1 MYYIPG
7 ALSDVNSM
15 IDFND
20 NNRYGSRRQSSLSGS
35 SICPYASDSF
45 CDDDDDDDYNDED
58 ELIFQNY
65 CGYDVDNEKH
75 DFGEDDNDNGRVRD
89 FQHVLQQKHLLLQPD
104 SQPSTLDGAHTDNNY
119 KRYVYVQ
126 SLFCV

>member
-1 MYYIPG
+1 MYLG

-45 CDDDDDDDYNDED
+45 CDDDDDDYNDED
-58 ELIFQNY
+58 DLIFRDY
-65 CGYDVDNEKH
+65 CGYDMDMEKQG
-75 DFGEDDNDNGRVRD
+75 FGEDGIDNGRHCD
-89 FQHVLQQKHLLLQPD
+89 FQNVLQQQQLLLREDSPPLTPD
-104 SQPSTLDGAHTDNNY
+104 GECTDNNY
-119 KRYVYVQ
+119 KRYVYVTIYI
-126 SLFCV
+126 L